1 MIPILY
7 SPDETLFRSNG
18 IGRLVDCVSCEVTEE
33 RNGVFECEF
42 KYPVTGQHYA
52 DIELGSII
60 YATHDDTREPQP
72 FDVYKRSAP
81 IDGIVTFNA
90 RHISYRLNNIIVR
103 PFEADTC
110 QSTLAAFRT
119 EAITTNP
126 FQFYSNKSVTAS
138 FKLLA
143 PASVRSLLGGSSGSV
158 LDVFGTGEYK
168 YDKFTVY
175 FYLHRGAEK
184 PITIRYGKNLTSV
197 QQDLDD
203 GEGYNTVV
211 PYWLNGETL
220 VTAPEWVVA
229 SGKGYGKVTKWT
241 SGTTP
246 MTTENGEELEFTYI
260 RPRIVTMDM
269 SSSFE
274 NQPTPEALANA
285 AYTRLRDSDAWAPSE
300 NVKVDFVEWWQMG
313 EYENVAPLQE
323 VNLCDTVSVV
333 YPALGIETK
342 QKVIKT
348 VYDSLL
354 DRYTSIE
361 LGKPQQSFADLLLT
375 QADAETVV
383 SPEFQ
388 SVLEKT
394 IARATRNLIEGN
406 VGSHVILHTNDEG
419 ATDEIY
425 ILDAET
431 ASEAVNVIRMNAAG
445 IGFSHNGL
453 NGPFTSAWTID
464 GTFFADYITAGTMSA
479 DRIRTG
485 LLQAN
490 NSNSYWN
497 LDDGV
502 FQNYM
507 PQTYVKI
514 AGGNV
519 SIGIGQDYSGEDIE
533 DKIIGRLIATT
544 SQNHGY
550 GPGLFAVC
558 DTEDTTSGTIV
569 FGSYSEPLD
578 SYQTIMRLSNDQS
591 GIQIRKATFFNGNN
605 IYLTEDTN
613 GPTLYGYEQSGDSSE
628 GIIVNA
634 RGKMTMLCNSL
645 VVASYTYT
653 PPSGFSNYFGSAT
666 YFNTTVSALT
676 VTQRSDARLKD
687 VVEYDDR
694 LDGLIDKLDVKT
706 YRWKD
711 GDDNDIHVGLIAQEV
726 QKALEDLG
734 IEDSGIVST
743 RSDYLGLNYFEI
755 AMLLIRKVQA
765 QQKRIDELESRL
777 ERIERLLNGNS

>member
-1 MIPILY
+1 MIPVLY

-42 KYPVTGQHYA
+42 KYPITGQHYA

-143 PASVRSLLGGSSGSV
+143 PASVRSLLGGSTGSV

-168 YDKFTVY
+168 FDKFTVY
-175 FYLHRGAEK
+175 FYLHRGTEK
-184 PITIRYGKNLTSV
+184 PITIRYGKNMTSV

-241 SGTTP
+241 SGASA
-246 MTTENGEELEFTYI
+246 MTTETGEELEFTYI

-269 SSSFE
+269 SSSFDT
-274 NQPTPEALANA
+274 QPTPEALANA

-388 SVLEKT
+388 SVLDKT

-490 NSNSYWN
+490 NADSYWN

-502 FQNYM
+502 FQNYT
-507 PQTYVKI
+507 PQTYIKI
-514 AGGNV
+514 AGGNL
-519 SIGIGQDYSGEDIE
+519 SIGIGQDSAGEDIE
-533 DKIIGRLIATT
+533 DKIIGRLVAVKESDTY
-544 SQNHGY
+544 GY
-550 GPGLFAVC
+550 GPGLYAVL
-558 DTEDTTSGTIV
+558 DSEENTSGTIRLGV
-569 FGSYSEPLD
+569 YWGLTDRYRTIMALSLDKGIQAHEDIFLRGNELYFGDSVSSPHLMSDGDNVYINGANKAMIYCNNFVVS
-578 SYQTIMRLSNDQS
+578 SYQVTIPQ
-591 GIQIRKATFFNGNN
+591 GFKH
-605 IYLTEDTN
+605 Y
-613 GPTLYGYEQSGDSSE
+613 
-628 GIIVNA
+628 IV
-634 RGKMTMLCNSL
+634 G
-645 VVASYTYT
+645 
-653 PPSGFSNYFGSAT
+653 AT
-666 YFNTTVSALT
+666 YFATTISAET

-687 VVEYDDR
+687 VVEYDER
-694 LDGLIDKLDVKT
+694 LDGLIDKLDVRT

-711 GDDNDIHVGLIAQEV
+711 GDDDNIHVGLIAQEV

-734 IEDSGIVST
+734 VEDSGIVST
-743 RSDYLGLNYFEI
+743 QGDYLGLNYTEI

-765 QQKRIDELESRL
+765 QQKRIDDLEARL

>member
-7 SPDETLFRSNG
+7 SADETQFRSNG
-18 IGRLVDCVSCEVTEE
+18 IGRLADCVSCEVTEE
-33 RNGVFECEF
+33 RNGIFECEF
-42 KYPVTGQHYA
+42 KYPITGQHYA
-52 DIELGSII
+52 DIELGSVI
-60 YATHDDTREPQP
+60 YTTHDDTRTPQP

-103 PFEADTC
+103 PFEAYTC
-110 QSTLAAFRT
+110 QSALAAFRT

-126 FQFYSNKSVTAS
+126 FQFYSDKSVTAD

-143 PASVRSLLGGSSGSV
+143 PASVRSLLGGSSGSI

-168 YDKFTVY
+168 FDKFTVY
-175 FYLHRGAEK
+175 FYLHRGTEK
-184 PITIRYGKNLTSV
+184 PITIRYGKNMTSV
-197 QQDLDD
+197 EQEIDD

-220 VTAPEWVVA
+220 VTLPDWIVV
-229 SGKGYGKVTKWT
+229 SGKGVGKLAKWT
-241 SGTTP
+241 SDNST
-246 MTTENGEELEFTYI
+246 MTTEGGEELEFTYI

-269 SSSFE
+269 SSSFDE
-274 NQPTPEALANA
+274 QPTQEALANA
-285 AYTRLRDSDAWAPSE
+285 AYNRLKDSDAWAPSE

-313 EYENVAPLQE
+313 EYENVAPLQQ
-323 VNLCDTVSVV
+323 VNLCDTVSVY

-354 DRYTSIE
+354 DRYTQIE
-361 LGKPQQSFADLLLT
+361 LGKPQQSFADILLN

-388 SVLEKT
+388 SVLDKT

-431 ASEAVNVIRMNAAG
+431 TSEAVNVIRMNAAG
-445 IGFSHNGL
+445 IGFSHNGI

-490 NSNSYWN
+490 NSQSYWN

-502 FQNYM
+502 YQNYT
-507 PQTYVKI
+507 PQTYIRI

-519 SIGIGQDYSGEDIE
+519 SIGTGVDASGADIE
-533 DKIIGRLIATT
+533 DTIIGRLVATK
-544 SQNHGY
+544 SQNYGF
-550 GPGLFAVC
+550 GPGLYAVL
-558 DTEDTTSGTIV
+558 DSSESTSGNV
-569 FGSYSEPLD
+569 NFGVYWAIAD
-578 SYQTIMRLSNDQS
+578 SYRTTMRLTLDK
-591 GIQIRKATFFNGNN
+591 IQMFGDAYLNGNN
-605 IYLTEDTN
+605 
-613 GPTLYGYEQSGDSSE
+613 LYFGDSMNTPYLYSN
-628 GIIVNA
+628 GNDVGLSGA
-634 RGKMTMLCNSL
+634 GKVTILCNNL
-645 VVASYTYT
+645 VVSSYTYT
-653 PPSGFSNYFGSAT
+653 PPSGFSNYFGGAT
-666 YFNTTVSALT
+666 YFNTTISAQT

-687 VVEYDDR
+687 VVEYDERYDN
-694 LDGLIDKLDVKT
+694 LIDRLDVKT
-706 YRWKD
+706 FRWKD
-711 GDDNDIHVGLIAQEV
+711 EADDVHVGLIAQDV
-726 QKALEDLG
+726 QKELDELG
-734 IEDSGIVST
+734 IEDSGIVSHKG
-743 RSDYLGLNYFEI
+743 DYLGLNYSEI
-755 AMLLIRKVQA
+755 AMLLIRKVQQ
-765 QQKRIDELESRL
+765 QQKRIDELEARL